1 MDLNH
6 RASRG
11 PPEGSLA
18 LHPTNSSSINEVE
31 LWFGKIERDVIA
43 RGVFTSVFTLKRK
56 LMRYI
61 RRYNKTLKT
70 AKWKYAH
77 PSRHISNTI
86 RYRPL
91 A

>member
-6 RASRG
+6 RAYRG

-61 RRYNKTLKT
+61 RRY
-70 AKWKYAH
+70 
-77 PSRHISNTI
+77 I
-86 RYRPL
+86 RPRSGSML
-91 A
+91 TRRDTSVTQSGTGH

>member
-11 PPEGSLA
+11 PLEGSLA
-18 LHPTNSSSINEVE
+18 LHPTYSSWINEVE

-61 RRYNKTLKT
+61 RRYNKALKT
-70 AKWKYAH
+70 AKWKYAD
-77 PSRHISNTI
+77 PSRHITQSSTGH
-86 RYRPL
+86 
-91 A
+91 